1 MTAPTLV
8 PQSDVHLFEEHSS
21 SLPIWWARHEFPR
34 TVVYL
39 DAHLDLQ
46 RSGDDRLTELRACTT
61 LEGVRALESPHHLE
75 PSAQYAYGI
84 ENFLY
89 AAHRLGLIDRLVWVA
104 PPHIPRRYSSKLI
117 DYLQQ
122 MDGLSFDELTGFE
135 SLGGNVMRGSLLG
148 LDITICD
155 YDELDAI
162 DVGNDCYLDIDID
175 YFVDVPSDRLWIDPA
190 TVIDEVLERL
200 GRPELVTISR
210 AVGSGFTPL
219 AFRYVGDY
227 LYARVTGRKDEFDYY
242 QRLTKAIFELANGNF
257 EAGRQL
263 CRELIDAQP
272 GLAAGYYILALV
284 TSDPA
289 EKKHLLNSTSSRD
302 QAYGFDLACE
312 ASGLLHRHKPL
323 DAGVLHNLVSAL
335 ESPDLERSRRE
346 QAEIALAQVFAAA
359 DDLDFARSLLLRQ
372 AGKYVNH
379 EDLLFAISTRQLQ
392 DASRREQNREML
404 TNLSRGGK
412 HATTARLYLG
422 DLELADGN
430 YETALVHFRAAE
442 QAAPAWMLPLQ
453 GILASYRR
461 LGLSD
466 EATAVERRIRERQQR
481 LQKLIAG

>member
-1 MTAPTLV
+1 MTAQTPV
-8 PQSDVHLFEEHSS
+8 PQSDAYLFEEHSS
-21 SLPIWWARHEFPR
+21 SLPIWWARHESPR

-46 RSGDDRLTELRACTT
+46 RSGDERLAELRACTT
-61 LEGVRALESPHHLE
+61 LEGVQALESPHHLE
-75 PSAQYAYGI
+75 PSAEYAYGI

-104 PPHIPRRYSSKLI
+104 PPHIPRRYSSQLI

-155 YDELDAI
+155 YDELDAV
-162 DVGNDCYLDIDID
+162 DVGSNYYLDIDID

-190 TVIDEVLERL
+190 TVIDEVLARL

-227 LYARVTGRKDEFDYY
+227 LHARVTGRKDEFDYY
-242 QRLTKAIFELANGNF
+242 RQLTTAIFELANGNF
-257 EAGRQL
+257 ETGRQL
-263 CRELIDAQP
+263 CRDSIGAQP
-272 GLAAGYYILALV
+272 GLAAGYYILALA

-289 EKKHLLNSTSSRD
+289 EKKRLLNSTRGHD
-302 QAYGFDLACE
+302 EAYGFDLACE
-312 ASGLLHRHKPL
+312 ASGLLHRNKSL
-323 DAGVLHNLVSAL
+323 DPGVLRNLVNAL
-335 ESPDLERSRRE
+335 ENLDLEHSRRE

-372 AGKYVNH
+372 TGKYANH
-379 EDLLFAISTRQLQ
+379 EDLLFAIATRQLQ

-404 TNLSRGGK
+404 NHLSRGGK
-412 HATTARLYLG
+412 NATTARLYLG
-422 DLELADGN
+422 DLEFADGN
-430 YETALVHFRAAE
+430 YETALAHFQAAA
-442 QAAPAWMLPLQ
+442 QAAPAWMLPLRQ
-453 GILASYRR
+453 MLASYRQ
-461 LGLSD
+461 LGLGD
-466 EATAVERRIRERQQR
+466 EAAAVEQRIRQRQQR
-481 LQKLIAG
+481 LQNLIA